1 MKKQHITFN
10 GSGLLLAFAGTVFLM
25 SCNNLPVNFKKDK
38 NKNAIA
44 RVYDKYL
51 YSHDIKDLVPKDA
64 TPQDSSMIVKSF
76 IDDWIKQNIVL
87 HQAESNLLEEHK
99 NVERQL
105 QEYRNSLITFAYE
118 QELVRQRLDTT
129 VTEQEIEQYYNDNK
143 QNFLLKSNIVKATF
157 IKAAKKTP
165 KIDKLKTWFN
175 SSKEKDRQLLE
186 EFCFQYAID
195 YSLNDND
202 WMQFDDLLKRVPI
215 KTYDKEEFLR
225 NNRNIETADS
235 VNIYLIKITDF
246 KTNESV
252 SPLDFVK
259 DNIKNLI
266 INKRKLA
273 LLDQMQKSAFDQA
286 LKNNDFE
293 IYK

>member
-157 IKAAKKTP
+157 IKAAKKSP

-273 LLDQMQKSAFDQA
+273 LIEQMQKSAFDQA

>member
-25 SCNNLPVNFKKDK
+25 SCNNLPVDFKKDK

-76 IDDWIKQNIVL
+76 VDDWIKQNIVL

-273 LLDQMQKSAFDQA
+273 LIEQMQKSAFDQA

>member
-25 SCNNLPVNFKKDK
+25 GCNNLPVDFKKDK

-51 YSHDIKDLVPKDA
+51 YAHEIKDLVPKDA

-87 HQAESNLLEEHK
+87 HQAENNLLEEHK

-118 QELVRQRLDTT
+118 QELVRQRLDTS

-143 QNFLLKSNIVKATF
+143 QNFLLKSNIIKATF

-186 EFCFQYAID
+186 EFCFQYALD

-273 LLDQMQKSAFDQA
+273 LIEQMQKSAFDQA

>member
-25 SCNNLPVNFKKDK
+25 SCNNLPVDFKKDK

-273 LLDQMQKSAFDQA
+273 LIEQMQKSAFDQA

>member
-1 MKKQHITFN
+1 M
-10 GSGLLLAFAGTVFLM
+10 
-25 SCNNLPVNFKKDK
+25 
-38 NKNAIA
+38 
-44 RVYDKYL
+44 
-51 YSHDIKDLVPKDA
+51 
-64 TPQDSSMIVKSF
+64 
-76 IDDWIKQNIVL
+76 
-87 HQAESNLLEEHK
+87 
-99 NVERQL
+99 
-105 QEYRNSLITFAYE
+105 
-118 QELVRQRLDTT
+118 
-129 VTEQEIEQYYNDNK
+129 
-143 QNFLLKSNIVKATF
+143 KSNIVKATF

-273 LLDQMQKSAFDQA
+273 LIEQMQKSAFDQA

>member
-1 MKKQHITFN
+1 LKKQHITFN

-273 LLDQMQKSAFDQA
+273 LIEQMQKSAFDQA

>member
-1 MKKQHITFN
+1 LKKQHITFN

-25 SCNNLPVNFKKDK
+25 SCNNLPVDFKKDK

-87 HQAESNLLEEHK
+87 HQAENNLLEEHK

-129 VTEQEIEQYYNDNK
+129 VTEQEIEQYYNNNK
-143 QNFLLKSNIVKATF
+143 QNFLLKNNIVKATF

-273 LLDQMQKSAFDQA
+273 LIEQMQKSAFEQA

>member
-25 SCNNLPVNFKKDK
+25 GCNNLPVDFKKDK

-51 YSHDIKDLVPKDA
+51 YAHEIKDLVPKDA

-87 HQAESNLLEEHK
+87 HQAENNLLEEHK

-118 QELVRQRLDTT
+118 QELVRQRLDTS

-186 EFCFQYAID
+186 EFCFQYALD

-259 DNIKNLI
+259 DNIKNLL

-273 LLDQMQKSAFDQA
+273 LIEQMQKSAFDQA

>member
-1 MKKQHITFN
+1 MKKQHITIN

-25 SCNNLPVNFKKDK
+25 SCNNLPVDFKKDK

-51 YSHDIKDLVPKDA
+51 YSYEIKDLVPKDA
-64 TPQDSSMIVKSF
+64 TPQDSAMIVKSF
-76 IDDWIKQNIVL
+76 VDDWIKQNIVL
-87 HQAESNLLEEHK
+87 HQAENNLLDEQK
-99 NVERQL
+99 NVEKQL
-105 QEYRNSLITFAYE
+105 QEYRNSLVTFAYE

-129 VTEQEIEQYYNDNK
+129 VTDEEIEKYYNENNK
-143 QNFLLKSNIVKATF
+143 NFLLKSNIIKATF
-157 IKAAKKTP
+157 IKASKKTP
-165 KIDKLKTWFN
+165 KIDKLKSWFN

-186 EFCFQYAID
+186 KFCFQYAID

-235 VNIYLIKITDF
+235 ANIYLVKITDF

-252 SPLDFVK
+252 SPLAFVK

-273 LLDQMQKSAFDQA
+273 LIEQMQKSAFDQA

>member
-273 LLDQMQKSAFDQA
+273 LIEQMQKSAFDQA

>member
-1 MKKQHITFN
+1 LKKQHITFN

-25 SCNNLPVNFKKDK
+25 SCNNLPVDFKKDK

-51 YSHDIKDLVPKDA
+51 YSYEIKDLVPKDA
-64 TPQDSSMIVKSF
+64 TSQDSAMIVKSF
-76 IDDWIKQNIVL
+76 VDDWIKQNIVL
-87 HQAESNLLEEHK
+87 HQAENNLLDEQK
-99 NVERQL
+99 NVEKQL

-129 VTEQEIEQYYNDNK
+129 VTDQEIEQYYNDNSK
-143 QNFLLKSNIVKATF
+143 NFLLKSNIIKATF

-165 KIDKLKTWFN
+165 KIDKLKSWFN

-235 VNIYLIKITDF
+235 ANIYLVKITDF
-246 KTNESV
+246 KTNENV
-252 SPLDFVK
+252 SPLAFVK

-273 LLDQMQKSAFDQA
+273 LIEQMQKSAFDQA

>member
-25 SCNNLPVNFKKDK
+25 SCNNLPVDFKKDK

-87 HQAESNLLEEHK
+87 HQAENNLLEEHK

-129 VTEQEIEQYYNDNK
+129 VTEQEIEQYYNNNK
-143 QNFLLKSNIVKATF
+143 QNFLLKNNIVKATF

-273 LLDQMQKSAFDQA
+273 LIEQMQKSAFEQA